1 MKIDRVIMS
10 KNIDHDQLFKQ
21 LIGTF
26 FLDFLDLFVPELADK
41 IDRDNLEFLPQEYFT
56 DIIEGDRRAMD
67 LVVRINLRRRP
78 NEPEAGKVWAIID
91 CEHQSNSEANFHRRM
106 FFYFAQLHRK
116 YLEPIY
122 PIAIFSFDEP
132 KRQEPDKYRVRLPG
146 FDVLEFNFLRIQ
158 LNQLNW
164 RDFLKQKNPVAAALM
179 SKMKIEKKDR
189 AKVKVECLRSIATLK
204 LDPAR
209 VSILSGFV
217 DSYLN
222 LDRLEEVEFERE
234 VASIKKESEKE
245 QVMQIVTSWME
256 QGIEQGRV
264 EGEKEEALR
273 LVSRVL
279 IRRVGEL
286 DAGMNERL
294 QQLSVIQLED
304 LLDAAL
310 DFTAIDNLEAWLS
323 QN

>member
-1 MKIDRVIMS
+1 MPK
-10 KNIDHDQLFKQ
+10 KIDHDQLFKQ
-21 LIGTF
+21 LLSTF
-26 FLDFLDLFVPELADK
+26 FLDFLDLFVPELAIH
-41 IDRDNLEFLPQEYFT
+41 IDRNNLEFLPQEYFT
-56 DIIEGDRRAMD
+56 DIVEGERRAMD
-67 LVVRINLRRRP
+67 LVVRVNLRRRP
-78 NEPEAGKVWAIID
+78 NEPEVGKVWAIIN
-91 CEHQSNSEANFHRRM
+91 CEHQSNSEANFQRRL

-116 YLEPIY
+116 YLEPVY

-132 KRQEPDKYRVRLPG
+132 QRQEPDRYRVRLPG
-146 FDVLEFNFLRIQ
+146 LDILEFNFLRIQ

-179 SKMKIEKKDR
+179 AKMKIDKKER

-222 LDRLEEVEFERE
+222 LTAVEEVDFERE

-245 QVMQIVTSWME
+245 KVMQIVTSWME
-256 QGIEQGRV
+256 QGIEQG
-264 EGEKEEALR
+264 EQKEALR

-286 DAGMNERL
+286 NAEVNDRL
-294 QQLSVIQLED
+294 QQLSVSQLED

-310 DFTAIDNLEAWLS
+310 DFSRMGDLTSWLDAHG
-323 QN
+323 

>member
-1 MKIDRVIMS
+1 MPK
-10 KNIDHDQLFKQ
+10 KIDHDQLFKQ
-21 LIGTF
+21 LLSTF
-26 FLDFLDLFVPELADK
+26 FLDFLDLFVPELAIN

-56 DIIEGDRRAMD
+56 DIVEGERRAMD
-67 LVVRINLRRRP
+67 LVVRVNLRHRP
-78 NEPEAGKVWAIID
+78 NEPEVGKVWAIIN
-91 CEHQSNSEANFHRRM
+91 CEHQSNSQADFQRRL

-116 YLEPIY
+116 YLEPVY

-132 KRQEPDKYRVRLPG
+132 QRQEPDRYRVRLPG
-146 FDVLEFNFLRIQ
+146 LDILEFNFLRIQ

-179 SKMKIEKKDR
+179 SKMKIDKKDR

-222 LDRLEEVEFERE
+222 LNAVEEVEFERE
-234 VASIKKESEKE
+234 VASIKKETEKE
-245 QVMQIVTSWME
+245 KVMQIVTSWME

-264 EGEKEEALR
+264 EGGKEEALR

-279 IRRVGEL
+279 IRRVGDLEATVN
-286 DAGMNERL
+286 DRL
-294 QQLSVIQLED
+294 QQLSVSQLED

-310 DFTAIDNLEAWLS
+310 DFTQMGDLTGWLDAHG
-323 QN
+323 

>member
-1 MKIDRVIMS
+1 MS
-10 KNIDHDQLFKQ
+10 KIIDHDQLFKQ

-26 FLDFLDLFVPELADK
+26 FIEFLDLFVPELAVN

-78 NEPEAGKVWAIID
+78 NEPEVGKVWAIID
-91 CEHQSNSEANFHRRM
+91 CEHQSSNEANFNRRM

-116 YLEPIY
+116 YLEPVY

-146 FDVLEFNFLRIQ
+146 LDILEFNFLRIQ

-189 AKVKVECLRSIATLK
+189 AKVKVECLRAIATLK

-217 DSYLN
+217 DTYLN
-222 LDRLEEVEFERE
+222 LNRLEVVEFERE
-234 VASIKKESEKE
+234 VASIKKETEKE
-245 QVMQIVTSWME
+245 KVMQIVTSWME
-256 QGIEQGRV
+256 QGIEQG
-264 EGEKEEALR
+264 EQKATLKS
-273 LVSRVL
+273 VSRVL
-279 IRRVGEL
+279 NRRVGEL

-294 QQLSVIQLED
+294 QQLSVSQLED

-310 DFTAIDNLEAWLS
+310 DFSQISDLLAWLDAHR
-323 QN
+323 

>member
-1 MKIDRVIMS
+1 MP

-21 LIGTF
+21 LISTF
-26 FLDFLDLFVPELADK
+26 FLEFLDLFAPELAVN

-91 CEHQSNSEANFHRRM
+91 CEHQSSSEANFQRRM

-116 YLEPIY
+116 YLEPVY

-146 FDVLEFNFLRIQ
+146 LDILEFNFLRIQ

-189 AKVKVECLRSIATLK
+189 AKVKVECLRAIATLK

-217 DSYLN
+217 DTYLN
-222 LDRLEEVEFERE
+222 LNQLEVVEFERE
-234 VASIKKESEKE
+234 VASIKKETEKE
-245 QVMQIVTSWME
+245 KVMQIVTSWME
-256 QGIEQGRV
+256 QGIEQGEQKATLKSV
-264 EGEKEEALR
+264 L
-273 LVSRVL
+273 RVL
-279 IRRVGEL
+279 HRRVGEL
-286 DAGMNERL
+286 AGGINERL
-294 QQLSVIQLED
+294 QQLSVSQLED

-310 DFTAIDNLEAWLS
+310 DFTQMEDLISWLDAHR
-323 QN
+323 

>member
-1 MKIDRVIMS
+1 MITCNSPMS
-10 KNIDHDQLFKQ
+10 DKIDHDQLFKQ

-26 FLDFLDLFVPELADK
+26 FVEFLDLFVPELAVN

-78 NEPEAGKVWAIID
+78 NEPAVGKVWAIID
-91 CEHQSNSEANFHRRM
+91 CEHQSNSEANFQRRM

-116 YLEPIY
+116 YLEPVY

-132 KRQEPDKYRVRLPG
+132 KRQESDKYRVRLPG
-146 FDVLEFNFLRIQ
+146 LDILEFNFLRIQ

-179 SKMKIEKKDR
+179 SKMKIDKKDR

-222 LDRLEEVEFERE
+222 LNNLEEVEFERE
-234 VASIKKESEKE
+234 VASIKKETEKE

-256 QGIEQGRV
+256 QGIEQGAQTATL
-264 EGEKEEALR
+264 KS
-273 LVSRVL
+273 VSRVL
-279 IRRVGEL
+279 TRRVGEL
-286 DAGMNERL
+286 DAAVNDRL
-294 QQLSVIQLED
+294 QQLSVSQLED

-310 DFTAIDNLEAWLS
+310 DFSQMGDLTGWLEAHG
-323 QN
+323 

>member
-1 MKIDRVIMS
+1 MS

-26 FLDFLDLFVPELADK
+26 FLEFLDLFAPELAVNV
-41 IDRDNLEFLPQEYFT
+41 DRDNLEFLPQEYFT
-56 DIIEGDRRAMD
+56 DIVEGERRAMD
-67 LVVRINLRRRP
+67 LVVRINLHRRP
-78 NEPEAGKVWAIID
+78 NEPEVGKVWAIID
-91 CEHQSNSEANFHRRM
+91 CEHQSSSEANFQRRM

-146 FDVLEFNFLRIQ
+146 LDILEFNFLRIQ

-179 SKMKIEKKDR
+179 SKMKIDKKDR
-189 AKVKVECLRSIATLK
+189 AKVKVECLRAIATLK
-204 LDPAR
+204 LDSAR

-222 LDRLEEVEFERE
+222 LNRAEEVEFELE
-234 VASIKKESEKE
+234 VASIKKETEKE

-256 QGIEQGRV
+256 QGIEQG
-264 EGEKEEALR
+264 EQKEALR

-279 IRRVGEL
+279 NRRVGEL
-286 DAGMNERL
+286 AAGINERL
-294 QQLSVIQLED
+294 QQLSVSQLED

-310 DFTAIDNLEAWLS
+310 DFSQMEDLIGWLDAHR
-323 QN
+323 

>member
-1 MKIDRVIMS
+1 MP

-26 FLDFLDLFVPELADK
+26 FLEFLDLFVPELAIN

-67 LVVRINLRRRP
+67 LVVRVNLHRRP
-78 NEPEAGKVWAIID
+78 NEPEVGKVWAIID
-91 CEHQSNSEANFHRRM
+91 CEHQSNSEANFQRRM

-116 YLEPIY
+116 YLEPVY

-132 KRQEPDKYRVRLPG
+132 KRQEPDKYRLRLPG
-146 FDVLEFNFLRIQ
+146 LDVLEFNFLRIQ

-179 SKMKIEKKDR
+179 AKMKIDKKER
-189 AKVKVECLRSIATLK
+189 AKVKMECLRSIATLK

-222 LDRLEEVEFERE
+222 LNAVEEVEFKRE
-234 VASIKKESEKE
+234 VASIKKETEKE
-245 QVMQIVTSWME
+245 KVMQIVTSWME
-256 QGIEQGRV
+256 QGIEQGAQTATLKSV
-264 EGEKEEALR
+264 L
-273 LVSRVL
+273 RVL

-286 DAGMNERL
+286 DAGVNEQL
-294 QQLSVIQLED
+294 QQLSVSQLED
-304 LLDAAL
+304 LHDAAL
-310 DFTAIDNLEAWLS
+310 DFTQMGDFTDWLDVHR
-323 QN
+323 QG

>member
-1 MKIDRVIMS
+1 MPKTIE
-10 KNIDHDQLFKQ
+10 HDQLFKQ
-21 LIGTF
+21 LISTF
-26 FLDFLDLFVPELADK
+26 FLEFIDLFSPELAVN
-41 IDRDNLEFLPQEYFT
+41 INRDNFEFLPQEYFT
-56 DIIEGDRRAMD
+56 DLVEGDRRAMD

-78 NEPEAGKVWAIID
+78 NEPEEGKVWAIID
-91 CEHQSNSEANFHRRM
+91 CEHQSSSEANFHRRM

-116 YLEPIY
+116 YLEPVY

-132 KRQEPDKYRVRLPG
+132 KRQEQNKYRVKLPG
-146 FDVLEFNFLRIQ
+146 LDVLEFNFLKIQ

-179 SKMKIEKKDR
+179 SKMKIEPKDR
-189 AKVKVECLRSIATLK
+189 AKVKVECLRSIANLK

-217 DSYLN
+217 DSYL
-222 LDRLEEVEFERE
+222 RLNATELSEFEEE
-234 VASIKKESEKE
+234 VASIKKETEKE
-245 QVMQIVTSWME
+245 GVMQIVTSWME
-256 QGIEQGRV
+256 QGIKQGEQ
-264 EGEKEEALR
+264 KEALR

-279 IRRVGEL
+279 NRRVGEL
-286 DAGMNERL
+286 DAAAIDRL
-294 QQLSVIQLED
+294 QQLTVSKLEE

-310 DFTAIDNLEAWLS
+310 DFNSIANLETWLS

>member
-1 MKIDRVIMS
+1 MPRT
-10 KNIDHDQLFKQ
+10 IDHDQLFNQ

-26 FLDFLDLFVPELADK
+26 FLEFLYLFVPELADK

-56 DIIEGDRRAMD
+56 DIIEGDRWAMD
-67 LVVRINLRRRP
+67 LVVRVNLRRRP
-78 NEPEAGKVWAIID
+78 NEPEVGKVWAIID
-91 CEHQSNSEANFHRRM
+91 CEHQSSSEANFQRRM

-116 YLEPIY
+116 YLEPVY

-132 KRQEPDKYRVRLPG
+132 KRQELDKYRVRLPG
-146 FDVLEFNFLRIQ
+146 LDILEFNFLRIQ

-164 RDFLKQKNPVAAALM
+164 RDFLKRKNPVAAALM
-179 SKMKIEKKDR
+179 SKMKIEKGER

-217 DSYLN
+217 DTYLN
-222 LDRLEEVEFERE
+222 LNQLEVVEFERE
-234 VASIKKESEKE
+234 VASIKKETERE
-245 QVMQIVTSWME
+245 RVMQIVTSWME
-256 QGIEQGRV
+256 QGIEQGEQKATLKSV
-264 EGEKEEALR
+264 L
-273 LVSRVL
+273 RVL
-279 IRRVGEL
+279 TRRVGEL
-286 DAGMNERL
+286 DAEVNNRL
-294 QQLSVIQLED
+294 QQLSVSQLED

-310 DFTAIDNLEAWLS
+310 DFTQMGDLETWLN